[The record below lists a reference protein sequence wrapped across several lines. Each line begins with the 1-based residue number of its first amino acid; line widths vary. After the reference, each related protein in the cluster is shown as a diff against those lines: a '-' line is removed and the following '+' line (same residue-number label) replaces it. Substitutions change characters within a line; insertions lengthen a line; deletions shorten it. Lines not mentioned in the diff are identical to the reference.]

1 MTRLVLG
8 LCALLFAV
16 PLLAGAAA
24 AALLGGGLGSGF
36 GDAGQQPP
44 SPAAARE
51 IPTGYQQL
59 YAAAAATC
67 PGLPWTVLAA
77 VGKVETDHGQN
88 PDWTS
93 DAGAVGPMQFL
104 PATFAAFAVDGDAD
118 GTRDINNPADAI
130 YSAAHY
136 LCASGARDG
145 ADITGALYAYNHDTS
160 YVTRVLTQAD
170 VYTTRDPTTST
181 GLSVTGLSATAG
193 PSDAAL
199 TAVDYATAQL
209 GLPYLWGGD
218 GPDYGEKGFD
228 CSGLTRAAYAA
239 AGIVIPRV
247 AQAQFD
253 AGPRLPPGTPL
264 EIGDLVFYGPSDI
277 DITHVGIYLGSGN
290 MINAPRRGAPVRTE
304 TYIRPTYRGATRP
317 AAAPTDLP

>member
-1 MTRLVLG
+1 MSRLFAG
-8 LCALLFAV
+8 LCALLLAV
-16 PLLAGAAA
+16 PLLAGATAA
-24 AALLGGGLGSGF
+24 GLLGGGIG
-36 GDAGQQPP
+36 GQTPRP
-44 SPAAARE
+44 SPSATAD
-51 IPTGYQQL
+51 IPAGYQQL
-59 YAAAAATC
+59 YRAAAATC

-104 PATFAAFAVDGDAD
+104 AGTFTAYGVDGDGD
-118 GTRDINNPADAI
+118 GTADITNPADAI
-130 YSAAHY
+130 YSAANY

-145 ADITGALYAYNHDTS
+145 ADISGALYAYNHDTS

-170 VYTTRDPTTST
+170 LYTTPDPTS
-181 GLSVTGLSATAG
+181 SG
-193 PSDAAL
+193 PSTAAL
-199 TAVDYATAQL
+199 TAVDYATAQI

-228 CSGLTRAAYAA
+228 CSGLSRAAYAA
-239 AGIVIPRV
+239 AGITIPRV
-247 AQAQFD
+247 AQDQFD

-264 EIGDLVFYGPSDI
+264 EIGDLVFYGTSTI
-277 DITHVGIYLGSGN
+277 DITHVGIYIGGGE

-304 TYIRPTYRGATRP
+304 TYVRPSYLGATRP
-317 AAAPTDLP
+317 AHP

>member
-8 LCALLFAV
+8 LCALLLAV
-16 PLLAGAAA
+16 PILAGGVAAGLLGGEAGGGEPASAAA
-24 AALLGGGLGSGF
+24 AAG
-36 GDAGQQPP
+36 
-44 SPAAARE
+44 E
-51 IPTGYQQL
+51 IPVDYQRL
-59 YAAAAATC
+59 YVTAAATC

-93 DAGAVGPMQFL
+93 LAGAQGPMQFL
-104 PATFAAFAVDGDAD
+104 PTTFAAYGVDGDAD
-118 GTRDINNPADAI
+118 GSTDINNPADAV

-136 LCASGARDG
+136 LCASGAQNG
-145 ADITGALYAYNHDTS
+145 ANIPGALYTYNHDNS

-170 VYTTRDPTTST
+170 VYTTSDLTTS
-181 GLSVTGLSATAG
+181 SG

-199 TAVDYATAQL
+199 TAVDYATAQI

-239 AGIVIPRV
+239 AGVTIPRV
-247 AQAQFD
+247 AQAQFN
-253 AGPRLPPGTPL
+253 AGPRLPPGAPL

-277 DITHVGIYLGSGN
+277 DITHVGIYLGSGE
-290 MINAPRRGAPVRTE
+290 MVNAPRRGAPVRTE
-304 TYIRPTYRGATRP
+304 TYVRPSYRGATRP
-317 AAAPTDLP
+317 VPASAGFP

>member
-1 MTRLVLG
+1 MSRLAAAL
-8 LCALLFAV
+8 ALLLLVV
-16 PLLAGAAA
+16 PLLAGATAA
-24 AALLGGGLGSGF
+24 GLLGGGIG
-36 GDAGQQPP
+36 GQTPRP
-44 SPAAARE
+44 SPSATAD
-51 IPTGYQQL
+51 IPAGYQQL
-59 YAAAAATC
+59 YLAAAATC

-104 PATFAAFAVDGDAD
+104 AGTFTAYAVDGDAD
-118 GTRDINNPADAI
+118 GTTDINNPADAI

-145 ADITGALYAYNHDTS
+145 ADIPGALYAYNHDTS

-170 VYTTRDPTTST
+170 MYTTLDPAS
-181 GLSVTGLSATAG
+181 AG
-193 PSDAAL
+193 PSGSGPSTAAL

-218 GPDYGEKGFD
+218 GPDYGENGFD

-239 AGIVIPRV
+239 AGITIPRV
-247 AQAQFD
+247 AQDQFD
-253 AGPRLPPGTPL
+253 AGLRLPPGAPL

-277 DITHVGIYLGSGN
+277 DITHVGIYIGGGN
-290 MINAPRRGAPVRTE
+290 MINAPRRKTLVRTE
-304 TYIRPTYRGATRP
+304 TYVRPSYRGATRP
-317 AAAPTDLP
+317 APA